1 VTELVGLKKLE
12 IWRGRKI
19 RTVWHPQG
27 PSDVSDTLELELE
40 LVLDNNSNLQTL
52 EVGGI
57 VIRDLP
63 IVVNARRGNLRVL
76 KLREF
81 AEIKEAQRSRK
92 NIKRESFKDG
102 LAAPP
107 KEDPYSKFHF
117 PTVSLNSLKLIQ
129 QSRTFITE
137 LDWELTEQNDVNAY
151 QTTNP

>member
-40 LVLDNNSNLQTL
+40 LVLVLDNNSNLQTL

-57 VIRDLP
+57 VVRDLP
-63 IVVNARRGNLRVL
+63 IVANARLGNLRVL

-81 AEIKEAQRSRK
+81 AEIKEAQRSR
-92 NIKRESFKDG
+92 NASF
-102 LAAPP
+102 
-107 KEDPYSKFHF
+107 SK
-117 PTVSLNSLKLIQ
+117 TV
-129 QSRTFITE
+129 
-137 LDWELTEQNDVNAY
+137 
-151 QTTNP
+151 

>member
-1 VTELVGLKKLE
+1 
-12 IWRGRKI
+12 
-19 RTVWHPQG
+19 
-27 PSDVSDTLELELE
+27 
-40 LVLDNNSNLQTL
+40 VLDNNSNLQTL

-57 VIRDLP
+57 VVRDLP
-63 IVVNARRGNLRVL
+63 IVANARRGNLRVL
-76 KLREF
+76 KIREF

-107 KEDPYSKFHF
+107 KEDPYSEFHF

-137 LDWELTEQNDVNAY
+137 LDWELAEQNDVNAY

>member
-27 PSDVSDTLELELE
+27 RSDVSDTLE

-57 VIRDLP
+57 VVRDLP
-63 IVVNARRGNLRVL
+63 IVANARLGNLRVL

-92 NIKRESFKDG
+92 NIKGEFFKDG

-107 KEDPYSKFHF
+107 KEDPYSEFYF

-137 LDWELTEQNDVNAY
+137 LDWELSEQNDVNAC